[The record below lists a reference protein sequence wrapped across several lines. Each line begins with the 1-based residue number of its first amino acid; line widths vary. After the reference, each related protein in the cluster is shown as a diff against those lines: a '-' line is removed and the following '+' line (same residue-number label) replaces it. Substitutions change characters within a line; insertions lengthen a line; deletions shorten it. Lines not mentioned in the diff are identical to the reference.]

1 MPAPTPLSAFMSL
14 APIEP
19 VLVFGS
25 STDAESFQSRCRQ
38 GRIVA
43 AQSGRWVY
51 LPLPAGL
58 QRVRTARGGDVAF
71 EFDSHRNAAAWNLSI
86 GEIGKIYAS
95 TKEKPR
101 FDTSVYLGK
110 VWK

>member
-1 MPAPTPLSAFMSL
+1 MPAPTVLSAFMSL
-14 APIEP
+14 TPTEP
-19 VLVFGS
+19 VLVFAS
-25 STDAESFQSRCRQ
+25 NTDAETFQSRCRQ
-38 GRIVA
+38 GRILS

-71 EFDSHRNAAAWNLSI
+71 EFDSNRNAAAWNLSI
-86 GEIGKIYAS
+86 GEVGKIYAS
-95 TKEKPR
+95 SKEKPR
-101 FDTSVYLGK
+101 FDQGVYLGR